1 MFFSFLCAILNLR
14 LSRQKERE
22 KNECNPSER
31 LSGTGRLA
39 PGTKIQLENKYNYNV
54 RYTKENLC
62 VCNLECS
69 VFDKDAPEKFSVR
82 IEVEGLFSFDPQVPR
97 EQLHIMTYKELFPY
111 ARVLVSTVTSASGIP
126 PVMIPSADIENQSIY
141 RIDTGNLKT

>member
-1 MFFSFLCAILNLR
+1 MSAIRLKGYRALEISF
-14 LSRQKERE
+14 
-22 KNECNPSER
+22 
-31 LSGTGRLA
+31 TGRLA

-82 IEVEGLFSFDPQVPR
+82 IEVEGLFSLDPQVPR